1 MPIHAVSRRNVST
14 YPAPPKPHA
23 IVNALFGPIRDNE
36 KKFQSV
42 LNAAVQEQGVGEE
55 KGKLVLPW
63 TSVSLLN
70 SD

>member
-1 MPIHAVSRRNVST
+1 
-14 YPAPPKPHA
+14 
-23 IVNALFGPIRDNE
+23 VNALFGPIRDNE